1 MILEASVDLTQAIDV
16 SSVFRDYAPFAW
28 RFLRRLGVPAADVDD
43 ACQEVFVTVHRKLPE
58 FQGRSSMR
66 TWVFGICVRVAA
78 AHRRRL
84 RRRREVAATEA
95 PEPAIDAGQEHE
107 AHVREA
113 IARLD
118 RILEKVDD
126 QKRAVFVL
134 YEIEELSMPEVAQ
147 AVGCP
152 LQTAYSRLHAARA
165 EVETL
170 CRRFEGTGRST

>member
-118 RILEKVDD
+118 RILEK
-126 QKRAVFVL
+126 
-134 YEIEELSMPEVAQ
+134 